1 MNSVLLII
9 AVCFFLLILSVCII
23 TVLTSSKDTTVNQS
37 RNQEQYN
44 KIEINTSPITTQQK
58 NIPKMTKHAS
68 QRMSERLGVIGNKQT
83 ELMNEAFTYGRT
95 SDRASGDLKIA
106 LESAEKNY
114 NEETIAK
121 FYRNSIYIFTAE
133 DNILKTV
140 YQFNREKNFYH

>member
-44 KIEINTSPITTQQK
+44 KTEINTSPITTQQK

-83 ELMNEAFTYGRT
+83 NRTNE
-95 SDRASGDLKIA
+95 
-106 LESAEKNY
+106 
-114 NEETIAK
+114 
-121 FYRNSIYIFTAE
+121 
-133 DNILKTV
+133 
-140 YQFNREKNFYH
+140 